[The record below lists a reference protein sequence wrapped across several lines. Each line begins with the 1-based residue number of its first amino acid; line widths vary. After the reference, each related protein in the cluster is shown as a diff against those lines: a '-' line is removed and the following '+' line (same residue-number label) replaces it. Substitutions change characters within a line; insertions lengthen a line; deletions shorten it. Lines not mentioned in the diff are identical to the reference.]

1 MTAARMQT
9 AAPRRRPA
17 ETQKKKAPLKVV
29 EPTPAAPPRSKRATV
44 AAAALTITGL
54 SLFGVVAAHV
64 KLTQGQVRLDRLEA
78 RSADAQDT
86 YDRLRLQVAELESPE
101 RVVAAAHELGMV
113 VPAKVTYLAPVP
125 VDPAQAEVA
134 EKEKATVPAATGWVT
149 VKPLLGS
156 R

>member
-9 AAPRRRPA
+9 AAPKRRPA
-17 ETQKKKAPLKVV
+17 EKEKAPLKVV
-29 EPTPAAPPRSKRATV
+29 EPTPAAPPASKRVTV
-44 AAAALTITGL
+44 AMAALTITGL
-54 SLFGVVAAHV
+54 CLFGVVAAHV

-78 RSADAQDT
+78 RSGDAQAT

-125 VDPAQAEVA
+125 VDPTHAQVA
-134 EKEKATVPAATGWVT
+134 EKEQATVPAATGWVI

>member
-1 MTAARMQT
+1 MTARMQE

-17 ETQKKKAPLKVV
+17 EPAKKPPLKVV
-29 EPTPAAPPRSKRATV
+29 EPAPAARPAPASKRATV
-44 AAAALTITGL
+44 AMAALTITGL
-54 SLFGVVAAHV
+54 CLFGVVAAHV

-101 RVVAAAHELGMV
+101 RVVAAAHQLGMV